1 MSRGRRDGT
10 ARALRL
16 VPRIFV
22 SLYDNHGVY
31 HAAAIAFYIILSTP
45 ALLLVLMT
53 SLGYFLGD
61 RRAFYDVTLHYL
73 LSIYP
78 QMDDKIVRE
87 LESII
92 AHRHM
97 TLLTFGV
104 FLWTATLAFTS
115 IEFAVNSIFRTQ
127 RRRHFLVTTLISILF
142 ITILAA
148 LILATTFVMSAARFL
163 MAHPLVVSSTNV
175 TALLIDNPFVG
186 GVIPVVLSIGAL
198 TWLYAVL
205 PNRPIR
211 LGHAFLGALLAT
223 GAWKGAQ
230 YGFAWYAR
238 EVVDFGS
245 IYGSLTALILLPF
258 WVFYLALTLVAGAEY
273 VSLLSGNGRKGES
286 ADRPS

>member
-61 RRAFYDVTLHYL
+61 RRTFYDVTLHYL

-78 QMDDKIVRE
+78 QMDDKIIRE

-163 MAHPLVVSSTNV
+163 MAHPLVVSSTNL

-211 LGHAFLGALLAT
+211 LGHALLGALLAT
-223 GAWKGAQ
+223 SGWKGAQ